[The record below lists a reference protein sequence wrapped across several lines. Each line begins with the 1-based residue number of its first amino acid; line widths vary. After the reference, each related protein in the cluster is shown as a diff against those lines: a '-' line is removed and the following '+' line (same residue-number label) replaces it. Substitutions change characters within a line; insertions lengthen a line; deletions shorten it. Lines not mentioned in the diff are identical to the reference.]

1 VILMRKIEEP
11 TYYGGQAVME
21 GVLMR
26 GKKAYAMA
34 VRDPTGEIQM
44 IEKPISTITQRY
56 PILKWPLIRGSVAL
70 VSSMVLGYSALAQS
84 AEIAM
89 SEEIEPT
96 SRFEKFLT
104 DKFGEKLNKFVMGVA
119 MVLALILGVG
129 LFMLLPT
136 FLASFVP
143 VSVTFTG
150 AIEGIVRMAIFIGY
164 VFVISRMKDIQRV
177 FQYHG
182 AEHKAINC
190 HEQNLPLTLE
200 NVAVCNRLHK
210 RCGTSFMLV
219 VMVVMMVLFMIIR
232 IDDIWLRFA
241 SRILLLPVTAGIS
254 YEISVKW
261 AGRRD
266 NWLVRAIIAPGM
278 LIQRLT
284 TKEPDESQIE
294 VAVVA
299 LEKALAQ
306 DESNH
311 EN

>member
-1 VILMRKIEEP
+1 MRKIEEP

-143 VSVTFTG
+143 VSVTFIG

>member
-1 VILMRKIEEP
+1 MRKIEEP

-26 GKKAYAMA
+26 GKNAYAMA

-150 AIEGIVRMAIFIGY
+150 AIEGIVRMVIFIGY
-164 VFVISRMKDIQRV
+164 VFAISRMKDIQRV

-190 HEQNLPLTLE
+190 HEHNLPLTLE
-200 NVAVCNRLHK
+200 NVAACNRLHK

-294 VAVVA
+294 VAVAA

-311 EN
+311 DN